1 MKGGFVARADGSS
14 RVSEAAF
21 FATSLAGSRGTQMF
35 PFRMLVRLCRSP
47 GNVNS
52 MTRHR
57 SMGRAIGDVLRC
69 SHPLSPGYCRTR
81 SQIAVA
87 LRIVSRPLGQGREV
101 STGCGRRR
109 MSSMCSI
116 NRRRAATFWVTRFCT
131 RCWRRSAACSRKNL
145 LLAMCLPTKLIGRS
159 CLAVTL

>member
-1 MKGGFVARADGSS
+1 
-14 RVSEAAF
+14 
-21 FATSLAGSRGTQMF
+21 
-35 PFRMLVRLCRSP
+35 
-47 GNVNS
+47 
-52 MTRHR
+52 
-57 SMGRAIGDVLRC
+57 MGRAIGDVLRC

-101 STGCGRRR
+101 SMGWPAEDVVNVLDRPASCGDFLGDAVLY
-109 MSSMCSI
+109 SML
-116 NRRRAATFWVTRFCT
+116 A
-131 RCWRRSAACSRKNL
+131 RSAACSRKNL